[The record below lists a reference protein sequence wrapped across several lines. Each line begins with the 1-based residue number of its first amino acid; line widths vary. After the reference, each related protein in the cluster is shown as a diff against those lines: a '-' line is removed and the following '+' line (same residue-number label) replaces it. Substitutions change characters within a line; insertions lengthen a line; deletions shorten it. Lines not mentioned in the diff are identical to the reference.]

1 MIQLSVIIPTH
12 NRHEKLTATI
22 ACLQGQTLAR
32 EMYEIIVVDDGSVP
46 PVLLPANTKCK
57 LVRTEGI
64 ERSAARNAGAARAQ
78 GKLLVFVDDDVSVN
92 TEFLASHLQAHHEW
106 PQTLLV
112 GKITLPDQSLKTPF
126 GHFRQQLEQSGVPMK
141 RGLTKMPNFCTA
153 QNMSITYEQF
163 QKLSGFEPGIVSSE
177 DQDLALRFTDT
188 GGQIGFVPEAEGL
201 HFDSALDIRNYCRRS
216 EWGSENMIPF
226 CRRYPDWPD
235 NIERER
241 VNGLIR
247 WGQEPFIQSLR
258 KLLKLIFAFRF
269 IVALLFGLA
278 SLLERFAPQSKT
290 LDRVYR
296 LLLGA
301 HILRGYRK
309 GLRRFGL
316 VADANKDIARPLAAT
331 SYGIQE
337 NVFPRSHTKQHEEE
351 KDFLTGS
358 G

>member
-92 TEFLASHLQAHHEW
+92 TEFLASQLQAHHEW
-106 PQTLLV
+106 PQALLV
-112 GKITLPDQSLKTPF
+112 GKTTLPEQSLAIPF
-126 GHFRQQLEQSGVPMK
+126 GRFRQQLEQSGVPME
-141 RGLTKMPNFCTA
+141 RGLMSLRNFCA
-153 QNMSITYEQF
+153 AANMSIPRAQF
-163 QKLSGFEPGIVSSE
+163 QKLHGFDPNMTSSE
-177 DQDLALRFTDT
+177 DQDLALRFTNA
-188 GGQIGFVPEAEGL
+188 GRQIGFVPEAEGI
-201 HFDSALDIRNYCRRS
+201 HFDSALDIKSYCRRS

-226 CRRYPDWPD
+226 CHRYPDWPD

-247 WGQEPFIQSLR
+247 WGQQPLTQSLR
-258 KLLKLIFAFRF
+258 KLLKLILAFRF
-269 IVALLFGLA
+269 IVAPLFGLA
-278 SLLERFAPQSKT
+278 SLLERFAPQSK
-290 LDRVYR
+290 LLNRIYR

-316 VADANKDIARPLAAT
+316 VADANKDITRSLAAT
-331 SYGIQE
+331 S
-337 NVFPRSHTKQHEEE
+337 N
-351 KDFLTGS
+351 
-358 G
+358 